1 MDNRKYGTSPY
12 KRYASFVT
20 FCRSF
25 FFPRHNLNAQ
35 TLLPSWSRGSVL
47 GCMALPGLPS
57 IFHRFPVLIG
67 QISTFSL
74 ISHGKINIVI
84 WSLFAVCWEFTF
96 YQCRAREL
104 LNDLP
109 RGQEMWFP
117 CGWRFFDWMNV
128 SLNTSHVN
136 LPWANLPARFN
147 KHFLWRKIHFL
158 FNKNKMSRSSQG
170 AEESN
175 SLAMGQPLF
184 WHCIC

>member
-1 MDNRKYGTSPY
+1 MALHL
-12 KRYASFVT
+12 ASAKPALLPSVDL
-20 FCRSF
+20 F

-35 TLLPSWSRGSVL
+35 SLLASWPRGSAL
-47 GCMALPGLPS
+47 GCMTLPGLTS
-57 IFHRFPVLIG
+57 TFHRFPGPDG
-67 QISTFSL
+67 QINTFSL

-84 WSLFAVCWEFTF
+84 RSFFTVFWEFTF
-96 YQCRAREL
+96 HHCRAREL

-117 CGWRFFDWMNV
+117 CGRRFLDWMNV

-136 LPWANLPARFN
+136 LPWANLPAGFT

-158 FNKNKMSRSSQG
+158 FNKNKISRSSQG

-175 SLAMGQPLF
+175 S
-184 WHCIC
+184 